1 MNKKA
6 LPVVL
11 LLLAMA
17 LTLVACHNL
26 PDADLSVRS
35 PYDKQPLVLRPEEV
49 ATYDY
54 TTMFSLK
61 SDSEI
66 YPVLKDY
73 LDTSNLSPIDGG
85 YVLCK
90 YKDQQVRVDVVV
102 KAIDYRLTLT
112 TKYLTVTVG
121 EADTYDYLSLFRA
134 SIDGET
140 AAITSDMITNGVKA
154 QAGIYNY
161 TVNFHGVAQT
171 LQVQVED
178 EVSLRA
184 KYDEI
189 ELDDSEIFFY
199 DYAELFEL
207 IVNGVETKA
216 TDNEIDFS
224 ELLTGDGKEGNVY
237 CRKGV
242 ETASVSVKLQTNS
255 YELQLAKE
263 SITLHTS
270 RAESYDYLSLFT
282 AYKNGKPMT
291 LSEKMVTSNV
301 KPQAGEYEYK
311 VQISGTTYKTLNVII
326 SNAHQSLIVV
336 NYDNYQLP
344 VNRID
349 TFNFANL
356 FALYVDDVVMRIT
369 DSMLDCSVSSDNA
382 QVGQTYVVT
391 LTYNNSVNDVVRQ
404 AQFTVTEAETIVIET
419 TDVTTYPN
427 ADPIDLTALF
437 TVRDGSELIA
447 VTDDMISG
455 SINYSKEGNN
465 VITIEYKGLTE
476 QAVVT
481 VKRGVIINTV
491 SDVVTIACGTDKS
504 KYNFAAD
511 FELLVN
517 GLRFNPSTYL
527 YDVDLV
533 NFAVAGEYPVSL
545 IVDYGS
551 AANNTEQYKSVIT
564 YKVQSASYTVDV
576 KQPIAQTVLG
586 SSFRVQSNLVVTI
599 NGINQKVFTTD
610 KADVTDSV
618 TCYIQ
623 IIDDVDVKQVGKQQ
637 VAVDVYVNGVNGEP
651 VRVTYYVN
659 VVSNATV
666 TASDAVIFV
675 GGTLYTTD
683 LFKIYRGGDEVPV
696 TYDMLSGHVDA
707 FAVGIYK
714 VQIDFEGITRYAQ
727 VTVLD
732 DSIVGSYFTP
742 IKSIY
747 VAADY
752 DDDGDPVQDEEPE
765 TQYGPLII
773 NFDGTVTIDNHPAQ
787 IVSAV
792 DEHTVY
798 IAVSSQTYILHI
810 YDGIVVVEPDNSLKV
825 SFSNNKRPLVYFS
838 EDMYNLPRRN
848 NRIVINYGS
857 EHVIGST
864 TTSYSVDIA
873 RVTSKATSEQ
883 LYYAVKVQLV
893 HKNSADTVYD
903 VSWGYATFN
912 DDFAV
917 DYGAEGTLTLNGER
931 YVFKMSDP
939 EHAKI
944 DRNAAS
950 NPHAGFTFRQY
961 ATNPAVGYN
970 PMLRFDSLGGVTYTD
985 AQGKAYAL
993 TVSDVTN
1000 LKYGGYNSADDTF
1013 LMYKLDVGTN
1023 NSEWFCFK
1031 FQINSSQGTFS
1042 VVSKQDNLYG
1052 LYLYDNKYIFL
1063 DGYGTGQISYNTSSY
1078 AATPLS
1084 YRVVNNELKLT
1095 FITKYD
1101 DGNGF
1106 GATLYVDE
1114 TLNVLAGKDF
1124 DNSSLV
1130 GARFVNKHIVDGAI
1144 VTVDTEA
1151 LCNSTNLTA
1160 DDIYSAI
1167 TIVTASGEMSL
1178 QDKVSSINI
1187 AAVNF
1192 EQNGIYL
1199 VRVSVV
1205 VGGAN
1210 YNLIYAAQVYLV

>member
-6 LPVVL
+6 LPIVL

-17 LTLVACHNL
+17 LTLVACHSL
-26 PDADLSVRS
+26 PDAELSVRS
-35 PYDKQPLVLRPEEV
+35 PYDTQPLVLRPEEV

-90 YKDQQVRVDVVV
+90 YKDQQVRVNVVV
-102 KAIDYRLTLT
+102 KATDYRLTLT
-112 TKYLTVTVG
+112 TKYLTVTVD
-121 EADTYDYLSLFRA
+121 EAATYDYLSLFRA

-140 AAITSDMITNGVKA
+140 AAITSDMVTNGVKA

-161 TVNFHGVAQT
+161 TVDFHGVTQT

-178 EVSLRA
+178 EISLRA

-199 DYAELFEL
+199 NYADLFEL
-207 IVNGVETKA
+207 IVNGEETKA
-216 TDNEIDFS
+216 SDDEIDFS

-242 ETASVSVKLQTNS
+242 ETASVLVKLQTNT
-255 YELQLAKE
+255 YDLQLAKE
-263 SITLHTS
+263 SITLHVS

-301 KPQAGEYEYK
+301 KAEEGEYEYK
-311 VQISGTTYKTLNVII
+311 VQISHTAYKTLTVVI

-344 VNRID
+344 INRID
-349 TFNFANL
+349 TFNLANL
-356 FALYVDDVVMRIT
+356 FTLYVDDVVMRIT
-369 DSMLDCSVSSDNA
+369 DSMLECSVSSDNA
-382 QVGQTYVVT
+382 QVGKTYVVT

-404 AQFTVTEAETIVIET
+404 AQFTVTEAETVVIEA

-427 ADPIDLTALF
+427 ADPINLTALF
-437 TVRDGSELIA
+437 TVRDGNELVP

-455 SINYSKEGNN
+455 SINYSKEGGNI
-465 VITIEYKGLTE
+465 ITIEYKGVTE

-504 KYNFAAD
+504 EYNFAAD

-517 GLRFNPSTYL
+517 GLRFNPSNYL

-551 AANNTEQYKSVIT
+551 SANNTQQHKAVIT
-564 YKVQSASYTVDV
+564 YKVQSVSYTADV
-576 KQPIAQTVLG
+576 KQPIVQTVLG
-586 SSFRVQSNLVVTI
+586 NSYRAQSNLAVTI
-599 NGINQKVFTTD
+599 NGVKQNVFTTD
-610 KADVTDSV
+610 KNDVVDPV
-618 TCYIQ
+618 TCYIE

-637 VAVDVYVNGVNGEP
+637 VTVDVYVNGVNGEP

-659 VVSNATV
+659 VVSNAAV
-666 TASDAVIFV
+666 TARDAVIFV

-683 LFKIYRGGDEVPV
+683 LFKIHRGGEEIPV

-707 FAVGIYK
+707 FTVGKYT

-727 VTVLD
+727 VSVLD

-742 IKSIY
+742 FKSVY

-752 DDDGDPVQDEEPE
+752 DDDGDPTKDEEPE
-765 TQYGPLII
+765 TQYGPLVI
-773 NFDGTVTIDNHPAQ
+773 NFDGSITLDNRSAQ

-792 DEHTVY
+792 DDHTIY
-798 IAVSSQTYILHI
+798 ITVASLNYILHI

-825 SFSNNKRPLVYFS
+825 SFTNTKRPLVYFN
-838 EDMYNLPRRN
+838 EAMYSLPRRN

-857 EHVIGST
+857 EHVVGST
-864 TTSYSVDIA
+864 TTTYSVDVA

-883 LYYAVKVQLV
+883 LYYAVKVQLL

-912 DDFAV
+912 DGFAV
-917 DYGAEGTLTLNGER
+917 DYGAEGTLTLNGEK

-950 NPHAGFTFRQY
+950 NPYAGFTFRQY
-961 ATNPAVGYN
+961 ATDPAVGYN
-970 PMLRFDSLGGVTYTD
+970 PMLRFDSLGGVTYID
-985 AQGKAYAL
+985 AQGKAYVLAANEAL
-993 TVSDVTN
+993 N
-1000 LKYGGYNSADDTF
+1000 LKYGGYNSADDTY
-1013 LMYKLDVGTN
+1013 LMYKLDVGVN
-1023 NSEWFCFK
+1023 NVEWFCFK
-1031 FQINSSQGTFS
+1031 FQINASQGTFS
-1042 VVSKQDNLYG
+1042 VVSNQDNMYG

-1063 DGYGTGQISYNTSSY
+1063 DGYGTGQINYNTSSY

-1084 YRVVNNELKLT
+1084 YKVVNNELKLT
-1095 FITKYD
+1095 FLTKYD

-1106 GATLYVDE
+1106 SATLHIDYA
-1114 TLNVLAGKDF
+1114 LNVLVGKDF
-1124 DNSSLV
+1124 ANSSLV
-1130 GARFVNKHIVDGAI
+1130 GARFVNKHIIDGAV
-1144 VTVDTEA
+1144 VTIDIEA
-1151 LCNSTNLTA
+1151 LCNSANITA
-1160 DDIYSAI
+1160 EDIYNAI

-1178 QDKVSSINI
+1178 EDKVSSINI

-1192 EQNGIYL
+1192 ERNGIYL

-1205 VGGAN
+1205 AGGAN